1 MRKWQVIFAA
11 LGLSLTPSLTYAHVL
26 NGSGSWLDEL
36 VCLVPAA
43 IMMVLVFVLG
53 RAPKSRSVKKNKP

>member
-1 MRKWQVIFAA
+1 MRKWRVIIAA
-11 LGLSLTPSLTYAHVL
+11 LGLSLTPSLAHAHVL

-53 RAPKSRSVKKNKP
+53 RAPKSRTVKKNKP